1 MRLSP
6 REQESLLVHQAG
18 ALAQKRLARG
28 VKLNHPEAIALIASQ
43 MQEYVRDGN
52 PVSEL
57 MNIGRQLLGLRQ
69 VLPGV
74 SEMIPEV
81 QIEATFPDG
90 TKLVTIHQPI
100 ARENGDLKLAL
111 YGSFLPV
118 PELSV
123 FDQPQLSQNGPADAP
138 LDIHP
143 GEYFGASDEPIAL
156 NTDRPTKKL
165 KVTSTCDRPIQIGS
179 HYHFIEANKYLTFD
193 RWASLGMRLN
203 IPSGTAVRFSPGET
217 REVNLVN
224 IAGKRVIRGGNG
236 LVDGPVS
243 GASETVLRDK
253 IVQQSFGNQ
262 SQAVAETVSNFRCLM
277 PRMNYIHTYGP
288 TVGDKVRLGDT
299 SLVIEVEQD
308 LISVINGQLKYGDE
322 CKFGGGKVLR
332 EGMGQAAHL
341 ASKETLDTVITN
353 ALIVDAVTGI
363 VKADVGIK
371 DGMIVGIGK
380 AGNPDVMD
388 GVTEGMAVGVE
399 TEAIAGEGKILTAG
413 GLDAHIHF
421 VCPQLAREA
430 IASGLTTM
438 FGGGT
443 GPATGTCATT
453 CTPGPN
459 HIKNMIQSTDAFPLN
474 FGFTGKGNT
483 SNSDQET
490 CRELEEQIEAG
501 AIGMKLHEDW
511 GSTPE
516 AIRTCLRVAERH
528 DVQVMIHTD
537 TLNESCCVEDTIAA
551 FQGRTIHTYH
561 SEGAGGG
568 HAPDIMK
575 VVGVSNV
582 LPSSTN
588 PTRPFTVNTIDEHLD
603 MLMVCHHL
611 DKNLKEDVAFAES
624 RIRAETIAAED
635 ILHDLGAISMV
646 SSDSQAMGRVGE
658 VITRTWQTAD
668 KMKIFRGRLG
678 GETGD
683 NDNLRVKR
691 YIAKYTV
698 NPAIAHGMGHL
709 IGSVQVGKMA
719 DLVLWNPAF
728 FGAKPDLIIKGGQ
741 IAWAQMGMPN
751 ASIPTPEPVKTR
763 KMFGAYGKSIGETSV
778 IFVSKAA
785 GAEIQQKYGLNKK
798 AVPVTSCRS
807 VKKEDMIL
815 NDFLPDIK
823 IDAESYKV
831 TVKDEGKD
839 KEEHLTCPPAKRIA
853 LAQRYFLF

>member
-709 IGSVQVGKMA
+709 IGSVQVC
-719 DLVLWNPAF
+719 L
-728 FGAKPDLIIKGGQ
+728 
-741 IAWAQMGMPN
+741 MP
-751 ASIPTPEPVKTR
+751 
-763 KMFGAYGKSIGETSV
+763 
-778 IFVSKAA
+778 
-785 GAEIQQKYGLNKK
+785 Q
-798 AVPVTSCRS
+798 
-807 VKKEDMIL
+807 
-815 NDFLPDIK
+815 FLPPN
-823 IDAESYKV
+823 
-831 TVKDEGKD
+831 
-839 KEEHLTCPPAKRIA
+839 L
-853 LAQRYFLF
+853 